1 MFSSCPPG
9 EGQGEWKK
17 TIPHFVRLGTSAPDK
32 HGTHSRTTSL
42 TIGRNGRSISIAGR
56 SLPPIV
62 GLCLPLMIGLCLP
75 LMIGLCLPSYI
86 LMKTELDC
94 CRGRRPRRP
103 APRSRGVMISFF
115 IIHSNFACPIFIFG
129 SKFSHIKR

>member
-75 LMIGLCLPSYI
+75 SYI

>member
-75 LMIGLCLPSYI
+75 SYI

-115 IIHSNFACPIFIFG
+115 IIHSNFACPILIFG
-129 SKFSHIKR
+129 SKFYIF

>member
-75 LMIGLCLPSYI
+75 SYI

-129 SKFSHIKR
+129 NEYSNITR